1 MLFFLFWRYR
11 HFPSF
16 LYLIKKCLEEIMALL
31 HNNGKVLKSWHTYV
45 FQKFYKKR
53 WYTKSTDTHIQI
65 QKTMFLTPFRLYETL
80 TWKTV
85 KAMKQLRF
93 FKTAKNSEAVQLM
106 PFSPGN
112 SSFKGVSKQ
121 QCHQLNMNYA
131 HIKIHCPIQVLIW
144 PNSHGISQDFSSTS
158 WDFRQRELK

>member
-31 HNNGKVLKSWHTYV
+31 HNSGKMLKSWHTCV

-65 QKTMFLTPFRLYETL
+65 QKTIFLSPFRLYETL
-80 TWKTV
+80 KWKTV
-85 KAMKQLRF
+85 KAMKRLRF
-93 FKTAKNSEAVQLM
+93 FKISKNSEAVQLM
-106 PFSPGN
+106 PFSPRKRLFQRSLKAAMPPAKYELCTHKN
-112 SSFKGVSKQ
+112 TLSHSSIN
-121 QCHQLNMNYA
+121 LA
-131 HIKIHCPIQVLIW
+131 
-144 PNSHGISQDFSSTS
+144 
-158 WDFRQRELK
+158 